1 MKYVIDEETLSKNFR
16 EDQIEYFIKEYN
28 FSRLEALIYL
38 WSFNNFST
46 NTDEI
51 RKDLGR
57 PMYIK
62 LAKKFSRLFEVQNA
76 DKTGK

>member
-46 NTDEI
+46 NTDEV
-51 RKDLGR
+51 KEDLGR
-57 PMYIK
+57 SMYRK
-62 LAKKFSRLFEVQNA
+62 LAKKFSRLFEVQ
-76 DKTGK
+76 DD

>member
-16 EDQIEYFIKEYN
+16 EGQIEYFIKEYN

-46 NTDEI
+46 NTDEV
-51 RKDLGR
+51 KEDLGR
-57 PMYIK
+57 PMYRN
-62 LAKKFSRLFEVQNA
+62 LATTFSRLFEVQ
-76 DKTGK
+76 DD